1 MVEYAVLLAHNSA
14 ELLGGLRNDVF
25 SWASG
30 VNWTLLGYAAAIL
43 VTLRL
48 LSRLFRPSRRY

>member
-14 ELLGGLRNDVF
+14 ELLGGLGNDVF
-25 SWASG
+25 SWASR

-43 VTLRL
+43 VALRL